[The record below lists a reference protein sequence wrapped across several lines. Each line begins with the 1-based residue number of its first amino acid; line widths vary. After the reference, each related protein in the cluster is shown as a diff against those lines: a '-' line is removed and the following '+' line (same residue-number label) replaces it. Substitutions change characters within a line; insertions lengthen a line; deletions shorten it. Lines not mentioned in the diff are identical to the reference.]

1 MEFSIGPV
9 LLLGTLTVIAALVV
23 LHQMV
28 HWDLAPAARLAG
40 KRRWLLIGALGAGV
54 IAFTVKLTAIVAI
67 SGFSYFVDPGAGVA
81 GNTASRSLSSGR
93 RTGFGWVF
101 LPDVQTGVEAV
112 PRTAQPYVWEA
123 LPDVAPAPETNPT
136 TAEKIALGRQLFND
150 AHLSKD
156 RSISCASCHN
166 LLEKGGGDGE
176 PTALGIGGATG
187 PRNTPTVWNSGFQNR
202 FFWDGRSS
210 SLEDQ
215 AKGPLLN
222 PVEMGM
228 PSLDAV
234 EDRVK
239 TRPHYAAAFT
249 SAFGAD
255 APITIDRIVEA
266 IAAYERSL
274 VTSDTPYDRFVN
286 GDTQALSQQQIRG
299 MGLFESLGCITCHHG
314 PNFSSASVFDGGAPL
329 RIFPATPT
337 PFEKDYELL
346 EKAHHREGGIRSAWR
361 VPSLRNVA
369 LTGPW
374 LHNGAV
380 DDLSDMVRI
389 MAAAQLG
396 WSGHYLLW
404 SEQKKTLQEID
415 RPVPSDDQ
423 VDDIVAFLHS
433 LSSERLVAAQ
443 SDSGHAHIS
452 DSARHDELAHEPSPM
467 VAYTAPRTESHVEEM
482 SD

>member
-166 LLEKGGGDGE
+166 LLEKGVVMANPLRSGLAERPVREIRRPSGIRDSRIVSSGMAGR
-176 PTALGIGGATG
+176 AL
-187 PRNTPTVWNSGFQNR
+187 W
-202 FFWDGRSS
+202 
-210 SLEDQ
+210 
-215 AKGPLLN
+215 
-222 PVEMGM
+222 
-228 PSLDAV
+228 
-234 EDRVK
+234 K
-239 TRPHYAAAFT
+239 TRP
-249 SAFGAD
+249 
-255 APITIDRIVEA
+255 
-266 IAAYERSL
+266 
-274 VTSDTPYDRFVN
+274 
-286 GDTQALSQQQIRG
+286 
-299 MGLFESLGCITCHHG
+299 
-314 PNFSSASVFDGGAPL
+314 
-329 RIFPATPT
+329 
-337 PFEKDYELL
+337 
-346 EKAHHREGGIRSAWR
+346 KAHSSI
-361 VPSLRNVA
+361 PSKWACRLW
-369 LTGPW
+369 T
-374 LHNGAV
+374 
-380 DDLSDMVRI
+380 LSRI
-389 MAAAQLG
+389 
-396 WSGHYLLW
+396 
-404 SEQKKTLQEID
+404 E
-415 RPVPSDDQ
+415 
-423 VDDIVAFLHS
+423 
-433 LSSERLVAAQ
+433 
-443 SDSGHAHIS
+443 
-452 DSARHDELAHEPSPM
+452 
-467 VAYTAPRTESHVEEM
+467 
-482 SD
+482 